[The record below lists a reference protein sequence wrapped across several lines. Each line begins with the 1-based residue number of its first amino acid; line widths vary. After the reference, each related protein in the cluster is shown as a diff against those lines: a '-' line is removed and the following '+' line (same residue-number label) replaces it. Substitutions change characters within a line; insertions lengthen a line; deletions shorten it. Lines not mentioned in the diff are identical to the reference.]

1 MKVYFLEDVKG
12 QGTKGEIK
20 ELKDGYANFLIKSKK
35 ATEYN
40 NKTKTLID
48 ALILQEEESKIL
60 AKMEAE
66 LIKTKLES
74 YLWLFSRKLTP
85 KGTIDRQVSKK
96 ELTDWVYKRCDIQL
110 DSKKLIIPK
119 ITELRKEYL
128 AEVNLGFGIKA
139 NLRIELVDGPEE
151 K

>member
-12 QGTKGEIK
+12 KGKKGEVK
-20 ELKDGYANFLIKSKK
+20 ELKDGYANFLIKGKK

-48 ALILQEEESKIL
+48 DLILQEEEGKIL

-66 LIKTKLES
+66 LAKTKLES
-74 YLWLFSRKLTP
+74 YLWLFGRKLTP

-96 ELTDWVYKRCDIQL
+96 ELIDWIYKRCDIQL
-110 DSKKLIIPK
+110 DPKKLVIPK
-119 ITELRKEYL
+119 MTELRKEYL
-128 AEVNLGFGIKA
+128 AEINLGFGIKA

-151 K
+151 R